1 MTCDEVQSLLSPYAD
16 DELDLATATKIE
28 RHLSDCA
35 DCQEQLEG
43 LRAMSAAM
51 NNSQLFYSAPPALRD
66 RLRKTIRA
74 HAPSTAADVSLN
86 RPLRRALWAVSGLAA
101 VLLISL
107 VLTIF
112 LSGRGTT
119 NVQVAEVVGSH
130 IRSLEAEHLL
140 DVPSSDQHT
149 VHPWFTGKL
158 DFSPPVMDLSE
169 HGFPLV
175 GGRLDYLDGRKVAA
189 LVYQRQKHVIN
200 VFIWPGSATPMTE
213 TQQGFNLI
221 RFECKGMICWAVSDL
236 NAGELQ
242 QFVELFQAQ
251 KSSSTRS

>member
-16 DELDLATATKIE
+16 DELDLPTSMKIE
-28 RHLSDCA
+28 GHLSDCVV
-35 DCQEQLEG
+35 CQEQLQG
-43 LRAMSAAM
+43 LRAVSDAM
-51 NNSQLFYSAPPALRD
+51 NHSELPYSAPSALRD

-74 HAPSTAADVSLN
+74 HAPATDVDVSLN

-107 VLTIF
+107 VLTIV
-112 LSGRGTT
+112 LSGRGAT
-119 NVQVAEVVGSH
+119 NMQVAEVVGSH
-130 IRSLEAEHLL
+130 IRSMEAEHLL

-149 VHPWFTGKL
+149 VHPWFNGKL
-158 DFSPPVMDLSE
+158 DFSPPVVDLSGE
-169 HGFPLV
+169 GFPLV
-175 GGRLDYLDGRKVAA
+175 GGRLDYVDGRKVAA
-189 LVYQRQKHVIN
+189 LVYRRQKHVIN

-213 TQQGFNLI
+213 MKQGFNLV
-221 RFECKGMICWAVSDL
+221 RFECKGMICWAVADL

-242 QFVELFQAQ
+242 QFVELFKAQ

>member
-16 DELDLATATKIE
+16 DELDLPTSMKIE
-28 RHLSDCA
+28 GHLSDCVV
-35 DCQEQLEG
+35 CQEQLQS
-43 LRAMSAAM
+43 LRAVSDAM
-51 NNSQLFYSAPPALRD
+51 NHSEMFYPAPSALRD
-66 RLRKTIRA
+66 RLRKTMA
-74 HAPSTAADVSLN
+74 TDAPPTDENVSLN

-107 VLTIF
+107 VLSIL

-119 NVQVAEVVGSH
+119 NMQVAEVVGSH

-149 VHPWFTGKL
+149 VHPWFNGKL
-158 DFSPPVMDLSE
+158 DFSPPVVDLSGD
-169 HGFPLV
+169 GFPLI
-175 GGRLDYLDGRKVAA
+175 GGRLDYVDGRKVAA
-189 LVYQRQKHVIN
+189 LVYHRQKHVIN
-200 VFIWPGSATPMTE
+200 VFIWPGSATPITE
-213 TQQGFNLI
+213 ARQGFNLI

-242 QFVELFQAQ
+242 QFAELFAAQ
-251 KSSSTRS
+251 RPTSTRS

>member
-16 DELDLATATKIE
+16 DELDLPTSMKIE
-28 RHLSDCA
+28 RHLCDCVV
-35 DCQEQLEG
+35 CQEQLQG
-43 LRAMSAAM
+43 IRTVSDAM
-51 NNSQLFYSAPPALRD
+51 NHSELFYPAPSALRD
-66 RLRKTIRA
+66 RLRKTMGA
-74 HAPSTAADVSLN
+74 HAPAAADMRLN

-107 VLTIF
+107 VATLL
-112 LSGRGTT
+112 LSRRDTT

-149 VHPWFTGKL
+149 VHPWFNGKL
-158 DFSPPVMDLSE
+158 DFSPPVVDLSE
-169 HGFPLV
+169 EGFPLI
-175 GGRLDYLDGRKVAA
+175 GGRLDYVDGRKVAG
-189 LVYQRQKHVIN
+189 LVYRRQKHVIN
-200 VFIWPGSATPMTE
+200 VFIWPGTAMPITE
-213 TQQGFNLI
+213 TKQGFNLI

-242 QFVELFQAQ
+242 QFAALFAAQ
-251 KSSSTRS
+251 KPSSTHS

>member
-16 DELDLATATKIE
+16 DELDLPTSMKIE
-28 RHLSDCA
+28 GHLCDCVV
-35 DCQEQLEG
+35 CQEQLQG
-43 LRAMSAAM
+43 LRAVSDAM
-51 NNSQLFYSAPPALRD
+51 NQSELFYVAPSALRD
-66 RLRKTIRA
+66 RLRKTIGA
-74 HAPSTAADVSLN
+74 HAPAAAGDVRLN

-107 VLTIF
+107 VLTIV
-112 LSGRGTT
+112 LSGRGAT
-119 NVQVAEVVGSH
+119 NMQVAEVVGSH

-149 VHPWFTGKL
+149 VHPWFNGKL
-158 DFSPPVMDLSE
+158 DFSPPVVDLSGE
-169 HGFPLV
+169 GFPLI
-175 GGRLDYLDGRKVAA
+175 GGRLDYIDGRKVAA
-189 LVYQRQKHVIN
+189 LVYRRQKHVIN

-213 TQQGFNLI
+213 TKQGFNLI

-242 QFVELFQAQ
+242 QFVELLKAQ